1 MTVSRLTGRPGI
13 CSVMRQL
20 PIHTAS
26 LALRRFVPADASVLL
41 RLNDEESTRRWL
53 PSHVYADLAQA
64 SDAVGYL
71 IGCYSSPGDA
81 RRGPYVLG
89 VALLRSGE
97 LLGHVG
103 FSPLDDQVE
112 VSYAVAE
119 GFRGRGY
126 GVEALI
132 AACGW
137 AADAFALS
145 SLTAITASANAASRR
160 TLERAGFDYRG
171 DESRR
176 FQGSEQVVSRYV
188 WFPASS
194 AAATGRS

>member
-1 MTVSRLTGRPGI
+1 
-13 CSVMRQL
+13 MRQL

-26 LALRRFVPADASVLL
+26 LALRRFVPADASVLQ

-53 PSHVYADLAQA
+53 PSHVYADLVQA
-64 SDAVGYL
+64 SDAVAYL

-81 RRGPYVLG
+81 RQGPYVLG
-89 VALLRSGE
+89 VEVLQTGE

-103 FSPLDDQVE
+103 FSPLDGEVE
-112 VSYAVAE
+112 VSYAIAE
-119 GFRGRGY
+119 GCRGRGY
-126 GVEALI
+126 GVEALM
-132 AACGW
+132 AGCEW

-145 SLTAITASANAASRR
+145 SLIAITASANAASRR
-160 TLERAGFDYRG
+160 TLERTGFVHRG

-188 WFPASS
+188 WLPASS
-194 AAATGRS
+194 RAATGPS